1 MRVTIF
7 LLFVLTAIACGQH
20 LLVLTNSNLELYD
33 ISIPLVPTKI
43 ASAETVNPLKALYQ
57 SERIYVLSATQIE
70 LYDSSLNR
78 IATVRLN
85 EKIFDALLID
95 NLYLFSEYKM
105 SVYSKTLTLIRSYTF
120 AEKVLRVDFC
130 ADNILILHSSGKIVC
145 YTKSMNKL
153 WDLSG
158 PDPFLGMQTLDD
170 SLFVWTK
177 SRFYMFKINEGY
189 PVYEKEGNF
198 SGNFIQVIRVR
209 DSLVLL
215 DSNGVLRLVPLQS
228 FKITDTLNVNGKSMS
243 AYGDYIYATTKDGK
257 IRVVNVLFSS
267 MKLLHSFSTNA
278 LFSKTISIPLKPKTV
293 EPEKPTQ
300 PIQPTVEPP
309 KIEKKQIEL
318 IYEAKLPMPINTSC
332 VIFGKDLYSTSMS
345 GELINFS
352 IETKKS
358 SSSKISFITTGD
370 LTLMNDGTLIMGSWD
385 KGVYLVRNKATK
397 LRTDS
402 NVSLASSIT
411 PVGFVVADDDGI
423 LSHFDSFGNE
433 IWKFNLG
440 NWLVCPVAVH
450 ERFGI
455 LTLDWLGILRLI
467 DFSGNLVWATY
478 LEFSNQG
485 AIALSEEKAF
495 VVNNGKLYCIELSSG
510 KVMWIFSQTSNMVN
524 HIVCDNKIVLCYTES
539 GELYSLSHSGKL
551 LSSSKFEN
559 LFSIILTESGR
570 ILVFTQ
576 TEVVLVDQNLKTLFS
591 EKLPYPPTVHPTISE
606 DGTVYV
612 ISNDRLI
619 VYSVDDKPAAGW
631 AMYLKDQSHSS
642 FLPSNR

>member
-1 MRVTIF
+1 MRITIF
-7 LLFVLTAIACGQH
+7 LLFVLTATAYGQY
-20 LLVLTNSNLELYD
+20 LLVLTSNSLELYD

-43 ASAETVNPLKALYQ
+43 AVTETVNPLKALYQ
-57 SERIYVLSATQIE
+57 SERIYVLSTTKIE

-78 IATVRLN
+78 ITTTTLS

-95 NLYLFSEYKM
+95 DLYVFSEYKL
-105 SVYSKTLTLIRSYTF
+105 SVYSKTLAHVRSYTF
-120 AEKVLRVDFC
+120 AEKVVRVDVC
-130 ADNILILHSSGKIVC
+130 GDNIITLHPSGKIVC

-158 PDPFLGMQTLDD
+158 PEPFLGMQTIED

-177 SRFYMFKINEGY
+177 NRFYMFKINEGY

-198 SGNFIQVIRVR
+198 TGNFVQVIRVR

-228 FKITDTLNVNGKSMS
+228 FKIVETISVNAKTMS
-243 AYGDYIYATTKDGK
+243 AYGDYIYVTTNDGR

-278 LFSKTISIPLKPKTV
+278 LFSRTISISPKPKTA
-293 EPEKPTQ
+293 ELEKFTQ
-300 PIQPTVEPP
+300 LPVEPP

-318 IYEAKLPMPINTSC
+318 IYEAKLPISANTSC
-332 VIFGKDLYSTSMS
+332 VVSGKDLYSTSMY
-345 GELINFS
+345 GELINFN
-352 IETKKS
+352 IETKRS
-358 SSSKISFITTGD
+358 SSSKISFITTSD
-370 LTLMNDGTLIMGSWD
+370 LTLMNDGTTLIMGSWD
-385 KGVYLVRNKATK
+385 KSVYLLRNKPAK
-397 LRTDS
+397 IRTGS

-411 PVGFVVADDDGI
+411 PKGFVVADDDGI
-423 LSHFDSFGNE
+423 LSHFDNFGNE

-450 ERFGI
+450 EHFGI
-455 LTLDWLGILRLI
+455 LALDWLGILRLI

-485 AIALSEEKAF
+485 TIALSEERAF
-495 VVNNGKLYCIELSSG
+495 VANNGKLYCIELSSG
-510 KVMWIFSQTSNMVN
+510 KVMWTFSQTSPVVN
-524 HIVCDNKIVLCYTES
+524 HVVCDNKIVMCYSQS
-539 GELYSLSHSGKL
+539 GELYALDHSGKL

-559 LFSIILTESGR
+559 LFSIILTKSSR
-570 ILVFTQ
+570 ALVFTQ
-576 TEVVLVDQNLKTLFS
+576 TEVTLIDQNLKILTS
-591 EKLPYPPTVHPTISE
+591 EKLPHPPTVHPTMTE

-619 VYSVDDKPAAGW
+619 LYSVDDKPAAGW

-642 FLPSNR
+642 LLSVNR